1 MKSCIY
7 DTLMA
12 PLEQVKLKQIRRD
25 MLAGVKGNVLDI
37 GSGTGASM
45 PYYRQAES
53 VTFLEPDE
61 GKLKRISRRTALPHV
76 SYYMAQASAENMP
89 FSNDTF
95 DEAAAFLAFCTIP
108 DPIRALHETARV
120 VKPGGRIQL
129 LEHVRMD
136 SHPRAARI
144 QDILTPA
151 WERVAEGCQ
160 LNRSTRHL
168 VEKSPLRLERVQS
181 LYGGLVLILEAYVPF

>member
-7 DTLMA
+7 DMLMA
-12 PLEQVKLKQIRRD
+12 PFEQIKLKQIRRD

-45 PYYRQAES
+45 PYYTQADS
-53 VTFLEPDE
+53 VTLLDPDE
-61 GKLKRISRRTALPHV
+61 GKLKRISRRTALPHL
-76 SYYMAQASAENMP
+76 SYYLAQASAENMP
-89 FSNDTF
+89 FPDDTF
-95 DEAAAFLAFCTIP
+95 DEAAAFLAFCTMP
-108 DPIRALHETARV
+108 EPIRALHETARV

-136 SHPRAARI
+136 NHPRAARM

-151 WERVAEGCQ
+151 WERVAKGCQ
-160 LNRSTRHL
+160 LNRLTQHY
-168 VEKSPLRLERVQS
+168 VEESPLHLERVQS
-181 LYGGLVLILEAYVPF
+181 LYGGLVLVLEAYVPS